1 MNRSAIALLALGL
14 VVIPVPA
21 LACSPVPKTPE
32 QQSAV
37 EDDQLREATVLYRG
51 TIENLREEDG
61 SQVMDIRRERMFW
74 GSGAPQ
80 LLQLP
85 WGYFSQCPRGNLR
98 AADLFGV
105 SLGNGL
111 GVTVIGRSEDMTRP
125 EDLTILVDGIPDT
138 ERVLGRFRQLRRN
151 R

>member
-21 LACSPVPKTPE
+21 LACSPVPRTPE
-32 QQSAV
+32 RQSAV

-61 SQVMDIRRERMFW
+61 SQVMDIRRERVFW
-74 GSGAPQ
+74 GSGAPE

-105 SLGNGL
+105 SLRNGL

-138 ERVLGRFRQLRRN
+138 ERVLGRFRQLTGTP
-151 R
+151 